1 MATTNQLVREIE
13 RVLGKQDQDAI
24 REMVTGIRR
33 SVARKREQR
42 NKARREQ
49 RAAKA
54 FEQVLREMVR

>member
-13 RVLGKQDQDAI
+13 RVLGKQDQEAI

-42 NKARREQ
+42 NRARSGRASCRE
-49 RAAKA
+49 R
-54 FEQVLREMVR
+54 VSSPV

>member
-13 RVLGKQDQDAI
+13 RVLGKQDQDAV

-54 FEQVLREMVR
+54 FEQACREMVR

>member
-13 RVLGKQDQDAI
+13 RVLGRQDQDAI

-42 NKARREQ
+42 RKARREQ

-54 FEQVLREMVR
+54 VEMALREVVQ